1 MSERDI
7 PDFVRAILHT
17 LENAGYEAWL
27 VGGCVRDM
35 RLGRQPSDYDIAT
48 AAAPDETARLFE
60 KTVPTGVRYGT
71 VTVLTGGGNAEVTT
85 FRGESGYADSRRPSQ
100 VVFGVGIAGDLARRD
115 FTVNAMALHPER
127 GLFDP
132 YDGAGDLRRRCIR
145 AVGDP
150 ETRFAEDA
158 LRILRAYR
166 FAAQLGF
173 GIDEAT
179 GAAAR
184 EAMAHTANLSGERIR
199 AELERILLSPR
210 PSFALRLAD
219 DGLFVRMGIAAHA
232 PASDKEGAALGASPV
247 SLRARW
253 AAFLAL
259 TGLPA
264 DRISARLKFDGRTRR
279 DVRIL
284 LCELQSP
291 PPAEAVGIRRRLK
304 ETPPPLFDEYLRLY
318 AALQK
323 ADTTPQRDMLA
334 GILTR
339 HEAYTRAM
347 LAVNGA
353 DLRAAGIEPGPGYA
367 RALDFLL
374 DRVIEDPQAN
384 RRPVLLDLLRCAG
397 GLFLDKS
404 SKCK

>member
-1 MSERDI
+1 MSGRAI
-7 PDFVRAILHT
+7 PDFVREILRT

-35 RLGRQPSDYDIAT
+35 RLGRRPSDYDIAT
-48 AAAPDETARLFE
+48 AAAPDETARLFDR
-60 KTVPTGVRYGT
+60 TAPTGVRYGT
-71 VTVLTGGGNAEVTT
+71 VTVLTGGGKAEVTT
-85 FRGESGYADSRRPSQ
+85 FRGESGYADSRRPSR

-127 GLFDP
+127 GLLDP
-132 YDGAGDLRRRCIR
+132 YGGAGDLRRRCIR
-145 AVGDP
+145 AVGNP
-150 ETRFAEDA
+150 AARFREDA

-173 GIDEAT
+173 DIDAAT
-179 GAAAR
+179 AVAAR
-184 EAMAHTANLSGERIR
+184 DGMARTANLSGERIR

-210 PSFALRLAD
+210 PSFALRLTG
-219 DGLFVRMGIAAHA
+219 DGLFVGIGMACL
-232 PASDKEGAALGASPV
+232 PASDKEDVLVASPA
-247 SLRARW
+247 SPRARW
-253 AAFLAL
+253 AAFLTL

-264 DRISARLKFDGRTRR
+264 DGIFSRLKFDNRTRR
-279 DVRIL
+279 DVRVL
-284 LCELQSP
+284 LRELSSP
-291 PPAEAVGIRRRLK
+291 PPAEAAGIRRRLK

-318 AALQK
+318 AAIQK

-339 HEAYTRAM
+339 HEPYMRAM

-374 DRVIEDPQAN
+374 DRVIDDPRAN
-384 RRPVLLDLLRCAG
+384 CRSGLLALLRRTA
-397 GLFLDKS
+397 DPAPEK
-404 SKCK
+404 